1 MKERLLKPVKK
12 TNPNCKRWMDG
23 FVLNKSMKDDLDI
36 SQARARMEIQS
47 RKRSCK
53 RIKVTE

>member
-1 MKERLLKPVKK
+1 MERLLKPKKK

-23 FVLNKSMKDDLDI
+23 FVLNRTMKDELDI
-36 SQARARMEIQS
+36 SQTKARMEIMA
-47 RKRSCK
+47 RKRDKK